1 MKPLVV
7 DSLVQRVEDTEEYI
21 TRELQNY
28 KLERHAMEDFIQ
40 KLHNHQFLKLEA
52 TGLQPEEIADACEW
66 RLRPD
71 ETIPLRPIPKQL
83 EGGSDFKALL
93 TDPLFED

>member
-40 KLHNHQFLKLEA
+40 KLHNHQFLKLDA
-52 TGLQPEEIADACEW
+52 AGLQPEEIADACEW